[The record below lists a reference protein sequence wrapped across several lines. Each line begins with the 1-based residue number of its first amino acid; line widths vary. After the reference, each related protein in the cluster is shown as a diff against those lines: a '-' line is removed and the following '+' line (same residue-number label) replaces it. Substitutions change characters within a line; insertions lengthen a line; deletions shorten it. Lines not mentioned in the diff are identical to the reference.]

1 METHRTFDVEHRC
14 TKSLVCQHQAMQEQL
29 QLICQFNM
37 PCDKAALLVEISGIR
52 RGSCESNADTIG
64 SVSELSSGDD
74 DVFK

>member
-1 METHRTFDVEHRC
+1 
-14 TKSLVCQHQAMQEQL
+14 
-29 QLICQFNM
+29 LICQFNM

-64 SVSELSSGDD
+64 SVSEPSSGDD